1 MAHHLAEIKG
11 DVYSDMNIN
20 ACNMEG
26 KHFTEFP
33 HFTPLVVV
41 EPSNIKNINNSPL
54 TVYRWCKDGIES
66 MATIVDGC
74 MIYRENL
81 PYMFVANSDMA
92 KANIM
97 LRGFQRVD
105 RVEWTAKKV
114 TIEVKE

>member
-1 MAHHLAEIKG
+1 MLRHLAEIKG
-11 DVYSDMNIN
+11 DVYSNMTNNVCI
-20 ACNMEG
+20 MEG
-26 KHFTEFP
+26 KHFTESP
-33 HFTPLVVV
+33 HFTPLVVDN
-41 EPSNIKNINNSPL
+41 SRIFNIDNSPL

-66 MATIVDGC
+66 MVTIVDGC

-97 LRGFQRVD
+97 LKGFQRVD